1 MGVIQLKRMQVNTA
15 SLRLASGY
23 ILQTESLLTE
33 TFMAVFLLVC
43 LVFFFSVNVHN
54 ILEGQR
60 FRRVEKAYA
69 KVERP
74 AGFVM
79 NLAAIG
85 TMVYFLEVLS
95 YLLLVFTGLTFAV
108 YDFPFLFQLP
118 PMFAMRVTGLVF
130 TSAGYCL
137 FVWSVIVRGRYAVSW
152 EMPTSQR
159 LITFG
164 PYRYVRHPSYL
175 GYFLMFLGL
184 LFLWPNMFTVF
195 PLIAIPGYCYV
206 TLSEERLLIQR
217 FGDEYISYQRKTG
230 RFIPKFRSTSAPKQ
244 NYVEAPSV

>member
-1 MGVIQLKRMQVNTA
+1 MACKRLHSSNK
-15 SLRLASGY
+15 
-23 ILQTESLLTE
+23 SLLTE
-33 TFMAVFLLVC
+33 TFIAVFLLVC
-43 LVFFFSVNVHN
+43 SVFFFSVNVHN

-69 KVERP
+69 EVERP

-159 LITFG
+159 
-164 PYRYVRHPSYL
+164 SYHFWSL
-175 GYFLMFLGL
+175 
-184 LFLWPNMFTVF
+184 
-195 PLIAIPGYCYV
+195 PL
-206 TLSEERLLIQR
+206 
-217 FGDEYISYQRKTG
+217 
-230 RFIPKFRSTSAPKQ
+230 RSTSIISRLLPHVSRSSLFVAQHVYGIPTYRDPRILLRHPQ
-244 NYVEAPSV
+244 RGEASDSAFR